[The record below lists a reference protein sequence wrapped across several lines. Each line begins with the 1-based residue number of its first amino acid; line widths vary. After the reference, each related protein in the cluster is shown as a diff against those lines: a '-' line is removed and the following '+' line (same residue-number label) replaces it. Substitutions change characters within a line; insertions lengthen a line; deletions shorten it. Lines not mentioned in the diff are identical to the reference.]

1 MLTGA
6 SSGDWVRRKLKFL
19 EILLTLGSL
28 LAIFLGFIVQKASI
42 LLGPLVA
49 LGVLFIVS
57 ALVSYTALLF
67 PELFRAKWT
76 KVGHWL
82 GDAVMAASL
91 AGLITLGASYYLSLS
106 FSGNTLTP
114 LGSIATSVV
123 FVGSLVGVSEL
134 IRIVLRLEGP

>member
-1 MLTGA
+1 M
-6 SSGDWVRRKLKFL
+6 KFL